1 MAAAMESTGSKV
13 SGNGMAWVVTKRDII
28 KARITKFRAGLPLA
42 GDVAVAF
49 GGGCLQVRCLADSA
63 RADRA
68 LACDRVVPRA
78 SSRSRSIIYRYRVC
92 PTN

>member
-1 MAAAMESTGSKV
+1 MRGREREGERDRQREMAAAMESTGSKV

-49 GGGCLQVRCLADSA
+49 GGGCLQVRCLADGA
-63 RADRA
+63 RADR
-68 LACDRVVPRA
+68 V
-78 SSRSRSIIYRYRVC
+78 
-92 PTN
+92 

>member
-1 MAAAMESTGSKV
+1 MESTGSKV

-49 GGGCLQVRCLADSA
+49 GGAFAV
-63 RADRA
+63 
-68 LACDRVVPRA
+68 
-78 SSRSRSIIYRYRVC
+78 I
-92 PTN
+92 

>member
-1 MAAAMESTGSKV
+1 MLETLLLLHFCSEGNNISEGIIIASAANLVVDVLDAAGEGDAMR
-13 SGNGMAWVVTKRDII
+13 A
-28 KARITKFRAGLPLA
+28 AGLPLA

-68 LACDRVVPRA
+68 
-78 SSRSRSIIYRYRVC
+78 
-92 PTN
+92 